1 MRHWQWPP
9 RALRAGHEPRG
20 YGIERKWPPPWMTD
34 GRDKGSLVMSNQV
47 LLWGVFNLFVVGM
60 LVLDLAVFHRKAHE
74 IRIRE
79 ALLWSAFWIALAL
92 LFNLGVY
99 YWHGSVKALEFLTG
113 YLLEKSLS
121 VDNIFVFLMVFT
133 YFRVPYVH
141 QHKVLFW
148 GILGALI
155 MRAAFILLGV
165 ALIQRFHWVIYIM
178 GAFLIVTGIK
188 MATQKDEEI
197 HPERNPV
204 LRLFRRLMPVTETY
218 EGGQFFVRRSG
229 GLFATPLFVVVLVV
243 ETTDVIFAVDSI
255 PAILA
260 ITLDPFIVYTSNVF
274 AILGLRALYFA
285 LAGIMRL
292 FHYLPYGL
300 SIILVFVGI
309 KMLLVDIYKI
319 PIGIALGT
327 VAAVLGVSVLASILF
342 PPKTE
347 VTPPVADPSSRGTPG
362 SHAAKDG

>member
-1 MRHWQWPP
+1 
-9 RALRAGHEPRG
+9 
-20 YGIERKWPPPWMTD
+20 MTYHT
-34 GRDKGSLVMSNQV
+34 L
-47 LLWGVFNLFVVGM
+47 LLWGAFNLFVIVM
-60 LVLDLAVFHRKAHE
+60 LALDLGVFHRKAHE
-74 IRIRE
+74 VRIRE
-79 ALLWSAFWIALAL
+79 ALLWSAFWIALSL

-99 YWHGSVKALEFLTG
+99 FWSGSQAALEFLTG

-121 VDNIFVFLMVFT
+121 VDNIFVFLMIFT
-133 YFRVPYVH
+133 YFRVPYLH

-155 MRAAFILLGV
+155 MRALFILVGIT
-165 ALIQRFHWVIYIM
+165 LIQKFHWVIYIM

-204 LRLFRRLMPVTETY
+204 LRLVRRFVPVTEGY
-218 EGGQFFVRRSG
+218 EGGSFFVRRAG
-229 GLFATPLFVVVLVV
+229 RLLATPLFIVVLVV
-243 ETTDVIFAVDSI
+243 ETTDVVFAVDSI

-285 LAGIMRL
+285 LAGVMQL

-300 SIILVFVGI
+300 SFILVFVGI
-309 KMLLVDIYKI
+309 KMLLVDIYKV

-327 VAAVLGVSVLASILF
+327 VAGVLVISVVASIVF
-342 PPKTE
+342 PPKPEATRTE
-347 VTPPVADPSSRGTPG
+347 TDPRPAGD
-362 SHAAKDG
+362 H

>member
-1 MRHWQWPP
+1 
-9 RALRAGHEPRG
+9 
-20 YGIERKWPPPWMTD
+20 
-34 GRDKGSLVMSNQV
+34 MSHQV
-47 LLWGVFNLFVVGM
+47 LLWVVFNLFVVAM
-60 LVLDLAVFHRKAHE
+60 LALDLGVFHRKAHE
-74 IRIRE
+74 VRIRE
-79 ALLWSAFWIALAL
+79 ALFWSAFWIALSL
-92 LFNLGVY
+92 LFNLGIY
-99 YWHGSVKALEFLTG
+99 FWRGSETALEFLTG

-121 VDNIFVFLMVFT
+121 VDNIFVFLMIFT
-133 YFRVPYVH
+133 YFRVPYLH

-155 MRAAFILLGV
+155 MRALFILTGIT
-165 ALIQRFHWVIYIM
+165 LIQKFHWVIYIM
-178 GAFLIVTGIK
+178 GGFLVLTGIK
-188 MATQKDEEI
+188 MATQKDADI

-204 LRLFRRLMPVTETY
+204 LKLVRRLMPVTENY
-218 EGGQFFVRRSG
+218 EGAHFFVRHNGR
-229 GLFATPLFVVVLVV
+229 LFATPLFIVVLVV

-300 SIILVFVGI
+300 SLILVFVGI

-319 PIGIALGT
+319 PIGMALGT
-327 VAAVLGVSVLASILF
+327 VAVLLALSVIASLIF
-342 PPKTE
+342 PPKT
-347 VTPPVADPSSRGTPG
+347 VAPTSTVNQPESAPNPDPQP
-362 SHAAKDG
+362 AKDP

>member
-1 MRHWQWPP
+1 
-9 RALRAGHEPRG
+9 
-20 YGIERKWPPPWMTD
+20 
-34 GRDKGSLVMSNQV
+34 MSHQL
-47 LLWGVFNLFVVGM
+47 LLWGIFNLFVVGM
-60 LVLDLAVFHRKAHE
+60 LALDLGVFHRRAHE
-74 IRIRE
+74 VRIRE
-79 ALLWSAFWIALAL
+79 ALVWSAFWIALSL
-92 LFNLGVY
+92 LFNLGIY
-99 YWHGSVKALEFLTG
+99 FWRDSETALEFLTG

-121 VDNIFVFLMVFT
+121 VDNIFVFLMIFT
-133 YFRVPYVH
+133 YFRVPYLH

-155 MRAAFILLGV
+155 MRALFILVGIT
-165 ALIQRFHWVIYIM
+165 LIQQFHWVIYIM
-178 GAFLIVTGIK
+178 GGFLVITGIK
-188 MATQKDEEI
+188 MATQKDSDI

-204 LRLFRRLMPVTETY
+204 LRLVRRLVPVTENY
-218 EGGQFFVRRSG
+218 EGGRFFVRRSG
-229 GLFATPLFVVVLVV
+229 RLLATPLFIVVLVV
-243 ETTDVIFAVDSI
+243 ETTDVVFAVDSI

-300 SIILVFVGI
+300 SFILVFVGI

-327 VAAVLGVSVLASILF
+327 VAGVLVMSVIASIVF

-347 VTPPVADPSSRGTPG
+347 GTHSAAEPPGTPTEADQHPAG
-362 SHAAKDG
+362 DR